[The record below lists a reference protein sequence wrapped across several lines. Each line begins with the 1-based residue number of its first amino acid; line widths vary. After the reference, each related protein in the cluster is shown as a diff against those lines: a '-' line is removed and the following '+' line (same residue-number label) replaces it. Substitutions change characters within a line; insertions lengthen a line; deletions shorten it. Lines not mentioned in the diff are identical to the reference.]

1 MKDNKRFIL
10 VVLNEE
16 NNHISHFI
24 EISNEEK
31 KCEEKSNINCDIMKL
46 KLKIVV

>member
-1 MKDNKRFIL
+1 MKDNNRFIL
-10 VVLNEE
+10 VALNEE
-16 NNHISHFI
+16 NNHISYFI

-31 KCEEKSNINCDIMKL
+31 KCKKKSNINCDIMKL